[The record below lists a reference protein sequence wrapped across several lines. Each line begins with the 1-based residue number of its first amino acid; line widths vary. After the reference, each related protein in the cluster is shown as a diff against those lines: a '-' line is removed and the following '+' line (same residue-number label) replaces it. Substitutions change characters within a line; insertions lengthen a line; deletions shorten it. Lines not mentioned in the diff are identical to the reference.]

1 MPHTH
6 RFQAHFIGSILMA
19 SATLANAEPAR
30 IELAHQA
37 YHWGQYERSLTL
49 YEQLAA
55 QGDAEAAERAG
66 YMLMQGA
73 DLYGPRVPR
82 NLARATA
89 LLEQAAVG
97 GRQHAVF
104 VLGMMGNAD

>member
-1 MPHTH
+1 MSHTRHLHTH
-6 RFQAHFIGSILMA
+6 LVGAILLA
-19 SATLANAEPAR
+19 SATLTNAEPAR

-89 LLEQAAVG
+89 LLEQAAVA

>member
-1 MPHTH
+1 MSHTRHLHTH
-6 RFQAHFIGSILMA
+6 LVGAILLA

-82 NLARATA
+82 NLAR
-89 LLEQAAVG
+89 
-97 GRQHAVF
+97 
-104 VLGMMGNAD
+104 

>member
-1 MPHTH
+1 MSHTH
-6 RFQAHFIGSILMA
+6 PRHTLLIGAVL
-19 SATLANAEPAR
+19 LAAAAVVHAEPAR

-66 YMLMQGA
+66 YMLVQGA
-73 DLYGPRVPR
+73 DLYGPQVPR

-89 LLEQAAVG
+89 LLEQAAVA
-97 GRQHAVF
+97 GRPHAVF
-104 VLGMMGNAD
+104 VLGMMGHAD